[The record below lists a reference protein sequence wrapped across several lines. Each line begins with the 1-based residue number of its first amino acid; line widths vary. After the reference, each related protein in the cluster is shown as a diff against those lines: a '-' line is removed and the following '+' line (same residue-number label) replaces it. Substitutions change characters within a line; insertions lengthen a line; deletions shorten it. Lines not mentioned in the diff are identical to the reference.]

1 MTVNEPST
9 DQFSDDAPGPRQ
21 SPRAG
26 GGKGG
31 WSGHRALPAV
41 IAVLIAT
48 VASAR
53 AAEALAPVGRT
64 MASEAA
70 AVRMLSEAIVRA
82 VRDLNQDEDDAP
94 AVHPDLLAGR
104 VADGGESAEGDAAE
118 VGTRP
123 LGTDRLGWHELDRP
137 PPAR

>member
-1 MTVNEPST
+1 MTVNEPPK
-9 DQFSDDAPGPRQ
+9 DRFSDDAPGPRQ
-21 SPRAG
+21 SSRAG
-26 GGKGG
+26 SGKGG
-31 WSGHRALPAV
+31 WSSHRALPAV

-70 AVRMLSEAIVRA
+70 AVRLLSEAIVRA

-94 AVHPDLLAGR
+94 AIHPDLLAGR
-104 VADGGESAEGDAAE
+104 VGDGGESVGRDAPE
-118 VGTRP
+118 IGTRP
-123 LGTDRLGWHELDRP
+123 HRTDRLGWHELDRP